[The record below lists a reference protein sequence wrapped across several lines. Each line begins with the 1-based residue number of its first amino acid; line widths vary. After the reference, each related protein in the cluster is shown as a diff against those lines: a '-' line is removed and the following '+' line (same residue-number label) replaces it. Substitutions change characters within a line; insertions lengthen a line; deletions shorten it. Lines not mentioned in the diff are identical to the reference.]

1 LIKRARSSALT
12 TKQSSFASKLRSNA
26 KFLRINR
33 VVYRSTVTILAM
45 HSYSLNSRLRC
56 LKSESVKRKL

>member
-12 TKQSSFASKLRSNA
+12 TKQSSFASKLRSSA
-26 KFLRINR
+26 KSLRISR
-33 VVYRSTVTILAM
+33 VVYRSTVMILAM
-45 HSYSLNSRLRC
+45 LSYSLNSRLRC